1 MKKNCYFTCH
11 CTGNICQYR
20 IYSKEFFNDN
30 LFSALAFSVK
40 ILLAGTCTVWTISS
54 KAKIN
59 YCLRQ
64 KFRMISYFEE
74 ASVAWKLC
82 EVEQSFKSSG
92 QSLPVQQ
99 PWQLSGMKYE
109 FDFYTEVDFNEHL
122 KRFCSPKL

>member
-1 MKKNCYFTCH
+1 MFWTIGKESNIYNSDVICHNETKLLCSFTCL
-11 CTGNICQYR
+11 CTANICQYR

-40 ILLAGTCTVWTISS
+40 ILLAGTCTESTISS
-54 KAKIN
+54 KVKIN

-82 EVEQSFKSSG
+82 EVLQTA
-92 QSLPVQQ
+92 VI
-99 PWQLSGMKYE
+99 
-109 FDFYTEVDFNEHL
+109 
-122 KRFCSPKL
+122 